1 MNKISLFLRV
11 VAVFAVL
18 FLIFSLAGCKAADD
32 SNSSDQLPSQNG
44 TGSSDVQNS
53 DQSNISDS
61 GFENSDI
68 NHGNGNSGSGSVSG
82 NSSKNDSN
90 NNKNSSKEFVGQDV
104 EINIEDFDPEVT
116 STSSKQND
124 ITSSEATNTSSNTQ
138 STKPSSKPNDGW
150 TNDYI
155 IKK

>member
-11 VAVFAVL
+11 LAVFAVL
-18 FLIFSLAGCKAADD
+18 FLVFSLAGCKVTGD

-44 TGSSDVQNS
+44 TGSSEVQNS

-82 NSSKNDSN
+82 NSSKDDSN
-90 NNKNSSKEFVGQDV
+90 NNKNSSKEFVGQDI
-104 EINIEDFDPEVT
+104 EINIEDFNPEDT
-116 STSSKQND
+116 STSSNQNG
-124 ITSSEATNTSSNTQ
+124 TTSSNTQ
-138 STKPSSKPNDGW
+138 PTNPSSKPNDGW
-150 TNDYI
+150 TGDYI